1 MSEAI
6 DAVITW
12 VDGADPRHQERL
24 NAYLQSLGGSRPV
37 SADPT
42 RFNNDGELEYC
53 LTSIFRFAPWI
64 RYIHV
69 VTDQQVPPLLARLEA
84 SRYAGRVRVVD
95 HREIF
100 AGHESAL
107 PTFNS
112 RAIITMLWRVPGLA
126 EQYLYFND
134 DFVLLQP
141 IQPEDFFRDG
151 KVVLRGRWKTQSQ
164 HRPLRRWLERLRG
177 IIQRDPGKQ
186 RVRNLAAQELSA
198 RLAGYVD
205 RYLRLE
211 HLPFPQRVSTLR
223 TYFETH
229 PEQLQHNIG
238 FRLRAGEQFKAEA
251 LALHLEARLYGAEF
265 DHQLRTVQLKP
276 SEQAG
281 WRLRRKLQAAD
292 QSTRFAFACIQSLEL
307 APPAL
312 HADIIAW
319 LDQRVGRLDDWL
331 AQTPTDSDPAGIALI
346 HRRP

>member
-1 MSEAI
+1 MAEPI

-24 NAYLQSLGGSRPV
+24 NAYLQTLGGSRPV

-64 RYIHV
+64 RTIHV
-69 VTDQQVPPLLARLEA
+69 ITDQQVPPLLARL
-84 SRYAGRVRVVD
+84 AGTAYEDRVKVVD

-100 AGHESAL
+100 AGYEHVL

-112 RAIITMLWRVPGLA
+112 RAIISMLWRVPGLA

-151 KVVLRGRWKTQSQ
+151 SVVLRGHWKTQSR
-164 HRPLRRWLERLRG
+164 HRPLKRWLNLLRG
-177 IIQRDPGKQ
+177 VFQRDSGQQ

-198 RLAGYVD
+198 RLAGFDD

-211 HLPFPQRVSTLR
+211 HLPFPQRVSTLKR
-223 TYFETH
+223 FFEAH
-229 PEQLQHNIG
+229 PQHLQHNVS
-238 FRLRAGEQFKAEA
+238 FRLRSGEQFKAEA
-251 LALHLEARLYGAEF
+251 LALHLEAKLYEAAF
-265 DHQLRTVQLKP
+265 DRRLRTVQLKP
-276 SEQAG
+276 SEQAA
-281 WRLRRKLQAAD
+281 WRLRHKLQQAD
-292 QSTRFAFACIQSLEL
+292 QSERYAFACIQSLEL
-307 APPAL
+307 APAAV
-312 HADIIAW
+312 HADILAW
-319 LDQRVGRLDDWL
+319 LDRRIGRLDSWL
-331 AQTPTDSDPAGIALI
+331 AKPAN
-346 HRRP
+346 PSP